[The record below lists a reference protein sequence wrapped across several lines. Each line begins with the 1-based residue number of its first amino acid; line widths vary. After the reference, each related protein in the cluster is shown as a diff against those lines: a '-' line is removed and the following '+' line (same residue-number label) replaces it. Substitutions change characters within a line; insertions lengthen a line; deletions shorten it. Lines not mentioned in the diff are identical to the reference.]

1 MSHEPAESTSSH
13 ETVDV
18 RIRRAP
24 RLGVFIA
31 LGAALGLLAA
41 LVSTSVFEVD
51 PSVGF
56 TGTFAYIALYS
67 IPLGIAL
74 AAVVGLVIDRV
85 SKRRAKTAHA
95 LVTERR
101 PAQADDGASAV
112 DRLDRRNSDTDE

>member
-1 MSHEPAESTSSH
+1 MSNEPADSTSSD

-24 RLGVFIA
+24 KLGVFLA

-41 LVSTSVFEVD
+41 LVFTSVFEVD
-51 PSVGF
+51 PNVGF

-74 AAVVGLVIDRV
+74 AAIIGLVIDRV
-85 SKRRAKTAHA
+85 SKRRATTARAVHEMTA
-95 LVTERR
+95 PEG
-101 PAQADDGASAV
+101 DDSE
-112 DRLDRRNSDTDE
+112 N